1 MIAKNEG
8 INIVIDK
15 KYVLIKSLA
24 KFNSLKFNPG
34 KKKWL
39 FQKRRLFK
47 MLLVEE
53 TSVVKICYH

>member
-34 KKKWL
+34 KKK
-39 FQKRRLFK
+39 
-47 MLLVEE
+47 MAVPE
-53 TSVVKICYH
+53 TKTF

>member
-24 KFNSLKFNPG
+24 KFSSLKFNPG
-34 KKKWL
+34 KKNGCSRNEDFLKC
-39 FQKRRLFK
+39 
-47 MLLVEE
+47 
-53 TSVVKICYH
+53 S